1 MSLSARFAKIKTGSA
16 PKVGGSKSGNG
27 GRGSAKKG
35 VSVNNSKQA
44 KLEAVKRAGKNKKA
58 DLLKSKRMGIK
69 PKSLKEA
76 AKGKPV
82 AAKKKAK
89 VVAGKAGKAGK
100 GSGKGSGKGGEGK
113 AGKAAD
119 KKKAKAADKKKAKK
133 EAPVPKSADDLNM
146 EMDTYFASKKADAPI
161 ADAAAG
167 DA

>member
-100 GSGKGSGKGGEGK
+100 GSGKGGEGK

-119 KKKAKAADKKKAKK
+119 KKKKAKAADKKKAKK

-146 EMDTYFASKKADAPI
+146 EMDTYFAAKKADAPI